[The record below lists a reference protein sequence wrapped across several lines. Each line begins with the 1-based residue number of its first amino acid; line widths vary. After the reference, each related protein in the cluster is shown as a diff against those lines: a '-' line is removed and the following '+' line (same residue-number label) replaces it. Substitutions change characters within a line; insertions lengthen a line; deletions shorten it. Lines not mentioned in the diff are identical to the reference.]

1 VAGNRGTTPATRGNH
16 NRKALVA
23 ASSHIVN
30 RPQLHGHY
38 NAAKAGAYQ
47 LTP

>member
-1 VAGNRGTTPATRGNH
+1 MLQRGSGSIIN
-16 NRKALVA
+16 VVSI
-23 ASSHIVN
+23 SSHIVN

-47 LTP
+47 LT